1 MVGYGPVHAV
11 TSHMSW
17 KRGSSSCTTRRSG
30 TVHATSRLSVW
41 ASWKTWPLECGS
53 HYTQMQAITTRANN
67 GKVSHFLKICCQICI
82 QKSFCCIYE
91 EKGLL
96 KLVFHKVFLSDYK
109 QQGWMFY
116 RVCPLVPV
124 HYAIFTAYLQ
134 SCWHVSAILWNWTTP
149 FFWFSFHGSVIFFT
163 AVYRLVSF
171 PSLSYF

>member
-1 MVGYGPVHAV
+1 MYLVSAWLHSGSGTMVGYGPVHAV

-17 KRGSSSCTTRRSG
+17 ERGSSSCTTGRSG
-30 TVHATSRLSVW
+30 TMHAISRLSVW

-82 QKSFCCIYE
+82 QKSFYRIYK

-96 KLVFHKVFLSDYK
+96 QLVFHKVFLSNYK

-116 RVCPLVPV
+116 RVWPLVAV
-124 HYAIFTAYLQ
+124 HYTIFTAFLQ
-134 SCWHVSAILWNWTTP
+134 FCWHVSAILWQWTTP
-149 FFWFSFHGSVIFFT
+149 FFRFSF
-163 AVYRLVSF
+163 LW
-171 PSLSYF
+171 